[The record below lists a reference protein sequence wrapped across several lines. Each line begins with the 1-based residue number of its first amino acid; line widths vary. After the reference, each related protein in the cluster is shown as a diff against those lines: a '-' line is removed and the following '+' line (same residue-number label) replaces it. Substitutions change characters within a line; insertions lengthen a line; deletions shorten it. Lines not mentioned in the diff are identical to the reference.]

1 MFTPG
6 PFAMPVDRVRPHAAR
21 HDFAYLTIADTDP
34 LDPPHVVQIPIL
46 LRQAGGDA
54 PAEAPPRLIGHVARA
69 NPIWRLFD
77 GRRRARVLFPGPHAY
92 IAPRWYAVPDH
103 EAVPTWNYTA
113 VEAVG
118 APRVVADADATVA
131 ILRVLSEAREPGP
144 DGWRPDGAA
153 AGTVARMLAGIVA
166 FEMPVEK
173 LSGKAKLS
181 QNKSPADRAGVVAG
195 LRARGD
201 SDARAVAA
209 LMAALDSGGGSG

>member
-6 PFAMPVDRVRPHAAR
+6 PFVMPVDRVRPHAAR

-34 LDPPHVVQIPIL
+34 LNPPHAVQIPIL
-46 LRQAGGDA
+46 LREADGA
-54 PAEAPPRLIGHVARA
+54 SPAEVSPRLIGHVARA
-69 NPIWRLFD
+69 NPVWHLFD

-103 EAVPTWNYTA
+103 KAVPTWNYTA

-118 APRVVADADATVA
+118 APRVIEDAEAAVA
-131 ILRVLSEAREPGP
+131 ILRALSEAQEPEPG
-144 DGWRPDGAA
+144 GWRPDGEA

-166 FEMPVEK
+166 FEMPVER

-181 QNKSPADRAGVVAG
+181 QNRSPADRAGVIEG
-195 LRARGD
+195 LHARGD
-201 SDARAVAA
+201 SEARAVAA
-209 LMAALDSGGGSG
+209 LMAALDSDGGSG